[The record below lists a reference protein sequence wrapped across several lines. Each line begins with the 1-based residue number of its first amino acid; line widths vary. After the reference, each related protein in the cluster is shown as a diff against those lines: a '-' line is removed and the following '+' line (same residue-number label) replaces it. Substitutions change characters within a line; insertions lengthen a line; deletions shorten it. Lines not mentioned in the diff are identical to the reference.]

1 VVRGQQLRFT
11 IEASR
16 EAVRLAHE
24 RARAATERAR
34 RIRAD
39 IRHRRESGGYPDR
52 TRGALRL
59 AEEES
64 TRAICETERFIA
76 VVSHELR
83 QPVNAALAANA
94 LIDAGPD
101 TPAAAR
107 ARQVLGRQLQHMS
120 TLLNDLL
127 DMSRLSIGSMDL
139 QTSPIDVRTVM
150 QDALDAIETAA
161 EHAGVHLYVKLPAS
175 PAVVAGDA
183 GRLQQVFS
191 NVLTNALRHTPRGG
205 SVNVIMAV
213 EDIVVAITVADTG
226 QGIAAEDLG
235 SIFDPFWRGGD
246 SGSEGFGIGLALVR
260 GIVEMH
266 GGSIAAFSEGRDT
279 GSRFCLTLPLARP

>member
-1 VVRGQQLRFT
+1 
-11 IEASR
+11 
-16 EAVRLAHE
+16 
-24 RARAATERAR
+24 
-34 RIRAD
+34 
-39 IRHRRESGGYPDR
+39 
-52 TRGALRL
+52 LRL

-94 LIDAGPD
+94 LIDADPD
-101 TPAAAR
+101 APGAAR
-107 ARQVLGRQLQHMS
+107 ARQVLGRQLHHMS

-127 DMSRLSIGSMDL
+127 DMSRLSMGSMDL
-139 QTSPIDVRTVM
+139 QKSPVDVRTVM
-150 QDALDAIETAA
+150 RDAIDAIETAA
-161 EHAGVHLYVKLPAS
+161 EHAGVHLYLNQPAS
-175 PAVVAGDA
+175 PVVVAGDA

-191 NVLTNALRHTPRGG
+191 NVLTNALRYTPRGG
-205 SVNVIMAV
+205 SVNVLMAV

-226 QGIAAEDLG
+226 QGIAPEELG

-260 GIVEMH
+260 GLVEMH
-266 GGSIAAFSEGRDT
+266 GGSIAAFSEGRNT
-279 GSRFCLTLPLARP
+279 GSRFCLTLPLAQP